1 MVGNLGQGGD
11 GQHPSGLEG
20 RAGEL
25 GGVGGG
31 RQAHRPQVGGR
42 LLGGGHPGEG
52 RRLEAGDEPGQL
64 VGAGLPQGGGGPQ
77 GVAPG
82 QAEAAE
88 GAGGG
93 QALDGVGRGAG
104 AAGEVLQVLER
115 AVGPFGPDALQQRV
129 AEVTYVTQPASLR
142 NLISAR
148 WKRQRTQ
155 WKT

>member
-1 MVGNLGQGGD
+1 
-11 GQHPSGLEG
+11 
-20 RAGEL
+20 
-25 GGVGGG
+25 
-31 RQAHRPQVGGR
+31 
-42 LLGGGHPGEG
+42 

-129 AEVTYVTQPASLR
+129 AEVTYVKEDDPHRPRRVVGVPAAGDGDAP
-142 NLISAR
+142 SAAGAGLG
-148 WKRQRTQ
+148 
-155 WKT
+155 